1 MLVRMAQHYA
11 QISNPKDHKYRVLA
25 EAQRKGHT
33 IRFSV
38 LYYATAADKRAI
50 EEEIG
55 EREGFYIR

>member
-1 MLVRMAQHYA
+1 MLVRMAQNYA

-33 IRFSV
+33 IRF
-38 LYYATAADKRAI
+38 YATATDKKAI